1 MKTLIIASVVLASS
15 AFAQASDVTILSTNL
30 PATRGYTSV
39 DTKFF
44 VDTEM
49 KEAFAK
55 INVDEQVTVMV
66 RDCSGGYGPG
76 PRPGPG
82 PGYPGRYCRT
92 IPQTQYR
99 TLFSDKVKIEGMTMN
114 GDDVIYQSAEG
125 DVVCGTMGRSRVFR
139 IPTFYL
145 SGKCDLVGSIVRENG
160 GNKVSVR
167 FVTK

>member
-1 MKTLIIASVVLASS
+1 MKTLIIASLVLASS

-39 DTKFF
+39 DTKFI

-82 PGYPGRYCRT
+82 YPGRYCRT
-92 IPQTQYR
+92 FPQTQYR
-99 TLFSDKVKIEGMTMN
+99 TLFSEKVKIEGMTMN

>member
-1 MKTLIIASVVLASS
+1 MKTLIIASIVLASS

-39 DTKFF
+39 DTKFI

-76 PRPGPG
+76 PRPGPS
-82 PGYPGRYCRT
+82 YPGRYCRT

-114 GDDVIYQSAEG
+114 GNDVIYQSAEG